1 LLKENLDIIFDM
13 NSVLA
18 NGNTWIGTGN
28 GTGIPIPFPPINQ
41 IYSLRPLSLTTVIED
56 DVFLF
61 NYDYCYKPY
70 IDDIFSSEKLILSF
84 LDDWVLRRKK
94 TAQVNLHP
102 QNEKDILRLIIDW
115 VVSNGVWNPSLP
127 EYYTWIE
134 ERNGTLIHIS
144 DDGSYYFLP
153 ENDKICVKGAGVYE
167 SV

>member
-1 LLKENLDIIFDM
+1 M

-61 NYDYCYKPY
+61 NHDYCYKPY
-70 IDDIFSSEKLILSF
+70 
-84 LDDWVLRRKK
+84 
-94 TAQVNLHP
+94 NMHP
-102 QNEKDILRLIIDW
+102 QNKKDILRLIIEW
-115 VVSNGVWNPSLP
+115 ITRNEVWNPSLL

-134 ERNGTLIHIS
+134 ERSGILINVNN
-144 DDGSYYFLP
+144 DGSFYFFP
-153 ENDKICVKGAGVYE
+153 ENDKICIVKGTGVYE
-167 SV
+167 SI